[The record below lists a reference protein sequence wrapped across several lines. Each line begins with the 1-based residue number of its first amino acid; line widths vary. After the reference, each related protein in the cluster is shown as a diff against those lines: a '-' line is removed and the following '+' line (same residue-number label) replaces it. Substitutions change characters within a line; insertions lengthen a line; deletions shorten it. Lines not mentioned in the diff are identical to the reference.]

1 MPDLFD
7 ISGRVAL
14 VTGSSRGI
22 GKALAAGLV
31 EAGATVVLNARG
43 EERLTQTRDELA
55 DSHPGASIHAVP
67 FDGTDSAEVARGID
81 AIESEVGPIDILVNN
96 TGMQHRTTFVD
107 FPEDV
112 WNALLSTNLT
122 SAFLVGREVARR
134 MTSRG
139 RGKMINICSVQSML
153 VRPGIAPYSA
163 TKGALAQLTKGMCAD
178 LGPAGIQVNAI
189 APGYFRTE
197 LTAPLVED
205 EAFTSWV
212 EGHTPAG
219 RWGDVEDLIGA
230 LRFLSSDGSDF
241 VNGQILYVDG
251 GMTCVL

>member
-1 MPDLFD
+1 MLDLFD
-7 ISGRVAL
+7 VTGRVAL

-22 GKALAAGLV
+22 GKALATGLLD
-31 EAGATVVLNARG
+31 AGAVVVLNARG
-43 EERLTQTRDELA
+43 QDQLAATRDELVA
-55 DSHPGASIHAVP
+55 AHANASIHAVP
-67 FDGTDSAEVARGID
+67 FDGTDAAEVARGID
-81 AIESEVGPIDILVNN
+81 VIESDVGPIDILVNN
-96 TGMQHRTTFVD
+96 TGMQHRAPFVD

-112 WNALLSTNLT
+112 WHALLATNLT

-134 MTSRG
+134 MTPRG
-139 RGKMINICSVQSML
+139 CGKIVNICSVQSML

-197 LTAPLVED
+197 LTAPLVQD

-219 RWGDVEDLIGA
+219 RWGDVEDLVGA
-230 LRFLSSDGSDF
+230 LRFFSSAGSDF
-241 VNGQILYVDG
+241 VTGQILYVDG

>member
-1 MPDLFD
+1 MSDLFD
-7 ISGRVAL
+7 IDGRVAL

-31 EAGATVVLNARG
+31 EAGAAVVLNARG
-43 EERLTQTRDELA
+43 EARLAATRDELA
-55 DSHPGASIHAVP
+55 ESHAGSSIHAVP
-67 FDGTDSAEVARGID
+67 FDGTDSAEVARGIEV
-81 AIESEVGPIDILVNN
+81 IESEVGPIDILVNN
-96 TGMQHRTTFVD
+96 TWMQHRTPFVD

-112 WNALLSTNLT
+112 WHTLLATNLT

-134 MTSRG
+134 MTPRG
-139 RGKMINICSVQSML
+139 RGKIINICSVQSML

-163 TKGALAQLTKGMCAD
+163 TKGALALLTKGMCAD

-197 LTAPLVED
+197 LTAVLVED
-205 EAFTSWV
+205 EDFSSWV

-219 RWGDVEDLIGA
+219 RWGDVEDLVGA
-230 LRFLSSDGSDF
+230 LRFFSSRGSDF
-241 VNGQILYVDG
+241 VTGQILYVDG